1 MAKTGRNAPCPCGS
15 GRKYK
20 KCCLSKDEAAART
33 AAQETR
39 LRTVRHG
46 GHEFVTSAD
55 LADLDEETL
64 DAAASYFDRK
74 ARGEGPGDQM
84 AAFCQPLV
92 ESAGG
97 DFESVNKAMSLG
109 MLFWNM
115 AVLQDDEA
123 RREMLDDLMESA
135 LKLES
140 DQEREE
146 FRALA
151 ASMIERHQQM
161 FPEMHR
167 DPR

>member
-1 MAKTGRNAPCPCGS
+1 M
-15 GRKYK
+15 
-20 KCCLSKDEAAART
+20 SKDEAAAR
-33 AAQETR
+33 AAAEERR

-55 LADLDEETL
+55 PDDLDEETL
-64 DAAASYFDRK
+64 NTVAGYFDRK
-74 ARGEGPGDQM
+74 TRGQGPGQQM
-84 AAFCQPLV
+84 ADFCQPLV
-92 ESAGG
+92 ESAGD
-97 DFESVNKAMSLG
+97 DFESINKAMSLG

-123 RREMLDDLMESA
+123 RREMLDDLMGSA
-135 LKLES
+135 LKLDS

-151 ASMIERHQQM
+151 ASMVERHQHM

-167 DPR
+167 GR